1 MFHSLT
7 EELQQISEI
16 KEGPLSL
23 TVDQRL
29 QKYEKEIDMCNQI
42 REQHQQQKKDLY
54 QNFDQVWEAVQKMKG
69 IKCLSFVFFSLM
81 LFYLYLVNL

>member
-54 QNFDQVWEAVQKMKG
+54 QNFDQVWEAVQRMKG
-69 IKCLSFVFFSLM
+69 IKRRWYSFR
-81 LFYLYLVNL
+81 LFYFIYTS